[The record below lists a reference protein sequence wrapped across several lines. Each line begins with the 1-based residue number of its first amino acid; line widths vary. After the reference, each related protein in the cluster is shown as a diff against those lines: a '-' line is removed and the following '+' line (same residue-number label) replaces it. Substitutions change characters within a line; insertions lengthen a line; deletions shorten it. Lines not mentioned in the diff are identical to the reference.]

1 MYVSLLLVLSQLVGP
16 ISCGSHQL
24 VRGRKHTPVRAST
37 LMVLNNYIAI
47 ISTTKYQNVPY
58 NGGAKAIFFGSIAT
72 VHSYF
77 WLYTVAKRLYIY
89 IICTFILLL
98 IILLICILSFILIFL
113 LPHSLSIYFS
123 LPPGRFTRAQLPQT
137 HRHQPMLQL
146 VIASS
151 ELEIVAS
158 SASSLAFSALSSLFQ
173 ALTKSRVNIFLC
185 LNFVTISHLSLLLCK
200 ILNIIWILTNFSQL
214 GICSLAGNWVLL
226 LFLSYANSQLY
237 AIMEF
242 CYCLQYVHWNA
253 FLGLE

>member
-1 MYVSLLLVLSQLVGP
+1 MCPKMCIHTSFDYFTNFNSFFYSYFSSSSSSYVSFVS
-16 ISCGSHQL
+16 
-24 VRGRKHTPVRAST
+24 
-37 LMVLNNYIAI
+37 
-47 ISTTKYQNVPY
+47 
-58 NGGAKAIFFGSIAT
+58 
-72 VHSYF
+72 
-77 WLYTVAKRLYIY
+77 LYV
-89 IICTFILLL
+89 
-98 IILLICILSFILIFL
+98 S
-113 LPHSLSIYFS
+113 PHSLSIYFS
-123 LPPGRFTRAQLPQT
+123 LPPGLFTRAQLPQT
-137 HRHQPMLQL
+137 HRHRPMLQL

-173 ALTKSRVNIFLC
+173 AFTESQVSILLC
-185 LNFVTISHLSLLLCK
+185 LIFVTISYLPLLLCK
-200 ILNIIWILTNFSQL
+200 ILNIIWITNFSQL